1 MQRVGRFGANELGDL
16 VRALQLGRYDINTR
30 AVRGALHY
38 VKEALHLTD
47 EDLLSNLLQ
56 VRNAALPRWLE
67 SQASVVG
74 KVTRKLQTHMF
85 PMCKFNRPKN
95 AYNNKQQREAPSTNA
110 RSSRSNSSTSSRAP
124 TKYARVVASLSM
136 PKEK

>member
-1 MQRVGRFGANELGDL
+1 MQRAGRFGANELGDL
-16 VRALQLGRYDINTR
+16 VRALQLGKYDINTR

-47 EDLLSNLLQ
+47 EDLLTDLLQ
-56 VRNAALPRWLE
+56 VRNATLPRWLE
-67 SQASVVG
+67 AQASVVG
-74 KVTRKLQTHMF
+74 RVTRKLQTHMF
-85 PMCKFNRPKN
+85 PMCKLNRPKN
-95 AYNNKQQREAPSTNA
+95 AYIKQASTNA
-110 RSSRSNSSTSSRAP
+110 KSSRSNSSMSSRTP

>member
-16 VRALQLGRYDINTR
+16 VRALQLGKYDLNTR

-47 EDLLSNLLQ
+47 EDLLTNLLQ
-56 VRNAALPRWLE
+56 VRNATLPRWLE
-67 SQASVVG
+67 AQVSAVG
-74 KVTRKLQTHMF
+74 RVARKLQTHMF
-85 PMCKFNRPKN
+85 PMCKFNRPH
-95 AYNNKQQREAPSTNA
+95 ASKQASTNTK
-110 RSSRSNSSTSSRAP
+110 SSRSNSSMSSRTP